1 LKSLKKASNAQNKPD
16 DIVISGLPIAPG
28 SGSNSGDD
36 CDMSETEKS
45 KMKDCRRVWVG
56 LMMGQG
62 RRTKNQVCHAA
73 DGADVWGAAGARTR
87 CRCRYRY
94 KVQVQGAGAGAGAG
108 GSNQSL
114 FAVREMWQKFI
125 IIG

>member
-1 LKSLKKASNAQNKPD
+1 
-16 DIVISGLPIAPG
+16 
-28 SGSNSGDD
+28 
-36 CDMSETEKS
+36 MSETEKS

-94 KVQVQGAGAGAGAG
+94 KLKVQGEVSVAGK
-108 GSNQSL
+108 GSIK
-114 FAVREMWQKFI
+114 QKH
-125 IIG
+125 